1 MERTVTHTGTN
12 SESAS
17 AAAEGPG
24 PQAQASS
31 SKLVTRAGLFHTL
44 RLGTM
49 APSESPLAFKQVVTA
64 CHGLTTGTSVAH

>member
-12 SESAS
+12 SAS

-24 PQAQASS
+24 PQAQA